1 MNVACHLILKKSK
14 CRRKDLLRQVSLVR
28 AQSWI
33 HPSGLD
39 GRALCSLFALSPC
52 LILRSGAVGQLASF
66 ISSRSQVRFL
76 PPQQMQNAVGTGYF
90 ITVSYGGITDD
101 PRPFSAC
108 RFCIFLNGCRSVEL
122 LLAILST
129 TIKMLTFVSPRLLH
143 RFFRKQ

>member
-1 MNVACHLILKKSK
+1 MEDYFVLGPCGKTHKRHYSASMNVAHHLILKKSK

-52 LILRSGAVGQLASF
+52 LILRSRAVGQLESF
-66 ISSRSQVRFL
+66 ISSRSQVRVL
-76 PPQQMQNAVGTGYF
+76 PPLQKAECRRERILHQRLLGEHFDG
-90 ITVSYGGITDD
+90 

-108 RFCIFLNGCRSVEL
+108 RFCSLR
-122 LLAILST
+122 
-129 TIKMLTFVSPRLLH
+129 RLP
-143 RFFRKQ
+143 